1 MSVTAKICGLSTEEA
16 VTAASDAG
24 AAYLGFVFYPP
35 SPRAVTPQ
43 RAARLCAGVPAGIA
57 RVGLFVDAGDRVIE
71 AVLAAA
77 PIDILQFHGDES
89 PERVAAAK
97 RHFGR
102 PVMKAVAIAGFE
114 DVLGAARYEDVADIL
129 LFDAKPPLRPD
140 ALPGG
145 NGLAFDWALIADRPW
160 LAPWMLSGGLTAE
173 LLPEAVR
180 ISGAA
185 AVDVSSGVES
195 RPGVKDLDKIR
206 AFLAAASALQS
217 PKSRG
222 GPRHTPPPTAR

>member
-1 MSVTAKICGLSTEEA
+1 MAVTAKICGLSTEEA
-16 VTAASDAG
+16 VTAASAGG
-24 AAYLGFVFYPP
+24 AAYVGFVFYPP

-43 RAARLCAGVPAGIA
+43 RAARLCAAMPPGIA
-57 RVGLFVDAGDRVIE
+57 RVGLFVDADDRAIE
-71 AVLAAA
+71 AALTAA
-77 PIDILQFHGDES
+77 PIDILQFHGGES

-97 RHFGR
+97 RRFGC

-114 DVLGAARYEDVADIL
+114 DVLNAARYEDVADIL

-145 NGLAFDWALIADRPW
+145 NGLAFDWGLIADRQW
-160 LAPWMLSGGLTAE
+160 CAPWMLSGGLTAE

-180 ISGAA
+180 ISRAA

-195 RPGVKDLDKIR
+195 HPGVKDLGKIR
-206 AFLAAASALQS
+206 AFLAAASTLQS
-217 PKSRG
+217 PESRSG
-222 GPRHTPPPTAR
+222 QRHTPPPMAR

>member
-24 AAYLGFVFYPP
+24 AAYLGFVFYPR

-43 RAARLCAGVPAGIA
+43 RAARLCTGVPAGIA

-71 AVLAAA
+71 AALAAA
-77 PIDILQFHGDES
+77 PIDILQFHGGES

-97 RHFGR
+97 RRFGR

-195 RPGVKDLDKIR
+195 QPGVKDLDKIR
-206 AFLAAASALQS
+206 AFLAAASAIQS
-217 PKSRG
+217 PKGRG
-222 GPRHTPPPTAR
+222 GPRHMPPTAR